1 MIIFSI
7 FSLFALFALYVLGKL
22 IGLSIKVLSK
32 LIINGILGALLLI
45 LINLFGHF
53 VDINLDISI
62 INSLVAGFF
71 GLPGVVLLLLLEY
84 GIN

>member
-1 MIIFSI
+1 MII
-7 FSLFALFALYVLGKL
+7 FSLFALFALYVLGKC
-22 IGLSIKVLSK
+22 IGLSVKILSK
-32 LIINGILGALLLI
+32 FIINGVLGALLLI

-53 VDINLDISI
+53 VGINLDISI

>member
-7 FSLFALFALYVLGKL
+7 FSLFALYVLGKC
-22 IGLSIKVLSK
+22 IGLSVKILSK
-32 LIINGILGALLLI
+32 FIINGVLGALLLI

-53 VDINLDISI
+53 VSINLDISI

>member
-7 FSLFALFALYVLGKL
+7 FSLFALYVLRKC
-22 IGLSIKVLSK
+22 IGLSVKILSK
-32 LIINGILGALLLI
+32 FIINGVLGALLLI
-45 LINLFGHF
+45 LINLFGYF

>member
-7 FSLFALFALYVLGKL
+7 FSLFALYVLGKL
-22 IGLSIKVLSK
+22 IGLSVKILSK
-32 LIINGILGALLLI
+32 FIINGVLGVLLLI

>member
-1 MIIFSI
+1 MII
-7 FSLFALFALYVLGKL
+7 FSLFALFALYVLGKC
-22 IGLSIKVLSK
+22 IGLSVKILSK
-32 LIINGILGALLLI
+32 FIINGVLGALLLI
-45 LINLFGHF
+45 LINLFGYF

>member
-7 FSLFALFALYVLGKL
+7 FSLFALYVLGKL
-22 IGLSIKVLSK
+22 IGLSVKILSK
-32 LIINGILGALLLI
+32 LIINGVLGALLLI

>member
-7 FSLFALFALYVLGKL
+7 FSLFALYVLGKC
-22 IGLSIKVLSK
+22 IGLSVKILSK
-32 LIINGILGALLLI
+32 FIINGVLGALLLI
-45 LINLFGHF
+45 LINLFGYF

-71 GLPGVVLLLLLEY
+71 GLPGVYSDRKSVV
-84 GIN
+84 

>member
-7 FSLFALFALYVLGKL
+7 FSLFALYVLGKC
-22 IGLSIKVLSK
+22 IGLSVKILSK
-32 LIINGILGALLLI
+32 FIINGVLGALLLI
-45 LINLFGHF
+45 LINLFGYF

>member
-7 FSLFALFALYVLGKL
+7 FSLFALYVLGKC
-22 IGLSIKVLSK
+22 IGLSVKILSK
-32 LIINGILGALLLI
+32 FIINGILGALLLI
-45 LINLFGHF
+45 LINLFGYF

>member
-7 FSLFALFALYVLGKL
+7 FSLFALYVLGKL
-22 IGLSIKVLSK
+22 IGLSVKILSK
-32 LIINGILGALLLI
+32 FIINGVLGALLLI

>member
-1 MIIFSI
+1 MII
-7 FSLFALFALYVLGKL
+7 FSLFALFALYVLGKC
-22 IGLSIKVLSK
+22 IGLSVKILSK
-32 LIINGILGALLLI
+32 FIINGILGALLLI
-45 LINLFGHF
+45 LINLFGYF

>member
-7 FSLFALFALYVLGKL
+7 FSLFALYVLGKC
-22 IGLSIKVLSK
+22 IGLSVKILSK
-32 LIINGILGALLLI
+32 FIINGVLGALLLI
-45 LINLFGHF
+45 LINLFGYF

-62 INSLVAGFF
+62 INSLVTGFF

>member
-7 FSLFALFALYVLGKL
+7 FSLFALYVLGKL
-22 IGLSIKVLSK
+22 IGLSVKILSK
-32 LIINGILGALLLI
+32 FIINGVLGALLLI

-53 VDINLDISI
+53 VSINLDISI